1 MMRRIIT
8 TLTAFS
14 ASVLSV
20 PAALAARPQVDPCAY
35 IGGCTY
41 DANWVSPLIGKL
53 AGLGM
58 TIAAGTAVLFVVVGG
73 AQMVISMGEEGT
85 ITKGK
90 MSMVYALIGLG
101 LAMLSQ
107 TIVAYVATEFSGLF
121 MSTDPIFT
129 FIRSAIT
136 VIVGLFNVVFALMV
150 VYAGY
155 RMTYA
160 RGEAENFNKAKSIL
174 IWSVVGAIGVNVAA
188 ALTKAVINLPL

>member
-1 MMRRIIT
+1 
-8 TLTAFS
+8 
-14 ASVLSV
+14 
-20 PAALAARPQVDPCAY
+20 
-35 IGGCTY
+35 
-41 DANWVSPLIGKL
+41 
-53 AGLGM
+53 
-58 TIAAGTAVLFVVVGG
+58 
-73 AQMVISMGEEGT
+73 
-85 ITKGK
+85 
-90 MSMVYALIGLG
+90 
-101 LAMLSQ
+101 
-107 TIVAYVATEFSGLF
+107 